1 MAATNLTDSVAAL
14 DRQAAQLGL
23 HNEYVTGLKAAGLN
37 TLGKLAFACGQPGT
51 PATEANIRT
60 LLQDAAPS
68 RAITVGDLATMRRL
82 IFEAQT
88 SVIAQ
93 SRALADPAAD
103 PSTHKLPQAERMARI
118 TDQRTRLTG
127 LNLEGPMEVAYGV
140 YDLVSGMM
148 QADALRYLHP
158 SKCITRMQEIT
169 MTKPPKE
176 LRLDATGQ
184 GIMVKDV
191 QGEQQCSVS
200 TELDVMEAMTRRSL
214 AFDVVGLINYEI
226 FQKWIHHLFQVM
238 RQAAPPGFKQPNI
251 TQLLRA
257 DRQAFVRL
265 QELTREG
272 IKPKPDGTRPL
283 DDLVEKLPQDHTV
296 MCKQESPDEAQKAH
310 VSLEMA
316 EEEPV
321 GTNPCPCPQHD
332 PEPRDE
338 GPTNAATGGAVD
350 EDAEPFAIEFCSGTA
365 GLTAQFRKLG
375 MTASFGVD
383 RIVKGACKAPV
394 VKLDLGTPEGEELAA
409 SWIRSK
415 QCKYCHYGLPCGTSS
430 RAREIPLGP
439 DQHGPRPLR
448 SDEFPDGLPHLE
460 GKDKERLRL
469 ANLVYE
475 AACRLILLCHTL
487 GVHWTVEQPAR
498 SIFWL
503 TSFWKTVLATITP
516 WFVTFHSCMYGGLR
530 PKRTTLAGDLEC
542 LQELAAEC
550 TNQHVHLPWG
560 TTQYGFATAE
570 EVEYPLQLCKRWAQL
585 VYDAIKPT
593 YTQPKSALPAH
604 PDKRARAMTGKQTK
618 KSLAFIPEWSHIDSK
633 TTTEAPKFT
642 IGTKLKEAVTVKD
655 TTFPAYARIL
665 RITQKTIVKTG
676 EETQL
681 WEVAFG
687 VPWEVESF
695 IQEASIFE
703 GLATGIREAII
714 NNVEKDP
721 SVIARDRAIFLRK
734 WTTRAA
740 ELAEQEKILHN
751 QLPPHRKLI
760 LEGKR
765 FLVLREMLREMDF
778 PDKTIVDDIISG
790 FDLVGQAGAEGLLPP
805 DFQPA
810 TLSVADLE
818 RSAERSN
825 KAIMH
830 SSKSSGSATVDEELW
845 RKTLEEVSKGW
856 LEELE
861 ELPKD
866 GGRVSRR
873 FAVVQSDKVRP
884 IDNYSESQVNNGIT
898 VTNKCTVDGV
908 DTIAATACLFMK
920 KMRKRRKKCSLV
932 GRSFD
937 LKSAYRQLAVSDE
950 SLKWARLAV
959 YDPETKRTRCFQQYS
974 LPFGAK
980 SSVVAFLR
988 CARLLQWICLKLDV
1002 VLACYFDDFVCLSTP
1017 ILARSAELTFETLL
1031 DLLGWRFD
1039 RTGEKATELGSSVSA
1054 LGVVVNLEKI
1064 AEGLLEVQNTEKRKQ
1079 DVCAQI
1085 AKALDEGVLT
1095 SQAAASLKG
1104 RLGFAEGQLFGRAT
1118 RRLINE
1124 LGAHASTPPRATS

>member
-1 MAATNLTDSVAAL
+1 
-14 DRQAAQLGL
+14 
-23 HNEYVTGLKAAGLN
+23 
-37 TLGKLAFACGQPGT
+37 
-51 PATEANIRT
+51 
-60 LLQDAAPS
+60 
-68 RAITVGDLATMRRL
+68 
-82 IFEAQT
+82 
-88 SVIAQ
+88 
-93 SRALADPAAD
+93 
-103 PSTHKLPQAERMARI
+103 
-118 TDQRTRLTG
+118 
-127 LNLEGPMEVAYGV
+127 
-140 YDLVSGMM
+140 
-148 QADALRYLHP
+148 
-158 SKCITRMQEIT
+158 
-169 MTKPPKE
+169 
-176 LRLDATGQ
+176 
-184 GIMVKDV
+184 
-191 QGEQQCSVS
+191 
-200 TELDVMEAMTRRSL
+200 
-214 AFDVVGLINYEI
+214 
-226 FQKWIHHLFQVM
+226 
-238 RQAAPPGFKQPNI
+238 
-251 TQLLRA
+251 
-257 DRQAFVRL
+257 
-265 QELTREG
+265 
-272 IKPKPDGTRPL
+272 
-283 DDLVEKLPQDHTV
+283 
-296 MCKQESPDEAQKAH
+296 
-310 VSLEMA
+310 MA

-321 GTNPCPCPQHD
+321 GTDPCPCPRHD
-332 PEPRDE
+332 SGPRDE
-338 GPTNAATGGAVD
+338 GPTHAATGGAVD

-365 GLTAQFRKLG
+365 GLTAQFQKLG

-516 WFVTFHSCMYGGLR
+516 WIVTFHSCMYGGLR

-642 IGTKLKEAVTVKD
+642 IGTKLKEAVIMKD

-665 RITQKTIVKTG
+665 RITQKTIVKI
-676 EETQL
+676 
-681 WEVAFG
+681 V
-687 VPWEVESF
+687 
-695 IQEASIFE
+695 
-703 GLATGIREAII
+703 RR
-714 NNVEKDP
+714 NNCGKSSCKQVEKDP
-721 SVIARDRAIFLRK
+721 AEIARDRASFLKK

-740 ELAEQEKILHN
+740 ELADHN

-778 PDKTIVDDIISG
+778 PDETIVDDIISG
-790 FDLVGQAGAEGLLPP
+790 FDLVGNAGAEGLLPP

-830 SSKSSGSATVDEELW
+830 SSKSSGSAKVDEELW
-845 RKTLEEVSKGW
+845 RKTLEEVPKGW

-861 ELPKD
+861 EVPKD

-908 DTIAATACLFMK
+908 DTIAATAFCLFMK
-920 KMRKRRKKCSLV
+920 KLRKSRKKGSLV

-937 LKSAYRQLAVSDE
+937 LKSSYRQLAVSDE

-959 YDPETKRTRCFQQYS
+959 YDPESKRTRCFQQYS

-1002 VLACYFDDFVCLSTP
+1002 VLTCYFDDFVCLSTP

-1039 RTGEKATELGSSVSA
+1039 RTGEKATELGSS
-1054 LGVVVNLEKI
+1054 
-1064 AEGLLEVQNTEKRKQ
+1064 VQNTEKRKQ

-1124 LGAHASTPPRATS
+1124 LGAHASRPPKGNKLSHQTRTALEAVADQMLSAPPRMVDANTDEVFYIFTDASFCTEQREGGIGGVLIDHHGTVKAWFGAPASRTFCESFMEVTQEQAIGELESFAVLVAFHLWGSELKRSHVVVFLDNEVCRYLILKGYASNANLQDIVHGIARLELQLCMLPWYARVPTECNLAEYPSREKAHEMLPETLRVKVPAFENVWPNR